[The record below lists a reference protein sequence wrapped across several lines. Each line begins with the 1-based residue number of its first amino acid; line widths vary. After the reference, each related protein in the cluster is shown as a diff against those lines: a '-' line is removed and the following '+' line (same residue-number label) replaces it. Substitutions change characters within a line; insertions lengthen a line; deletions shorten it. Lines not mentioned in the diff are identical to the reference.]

1 MGQQNPKIA
10 FFSKGDNKFLYEIIE
25 SLSKHFE
32 TRLITIPS
40 VPNYKLIDQY
50 MDWSHI
56 CWFEWCDE
64 LIVYAS
70 NLEIAANRIIICRLH
85 SYEAFTSY
93 PAKVNW
99 KNIDK
104 LIFVSNYIQKYV
116 TATFKINEEITAV
129 ISNGVQVDK
138 LNYTQRNPGYKVAYM
153 GFINYKKGPMLL
165 LQTFKAIYDRDPAY
179 QFHVAGRYQD
189 PRYQLYFNQMVKEFG
204 LGSNFF
210 FEGWQNDID
219 NWLEDK
225 DYIICSSVL
234 ESQNMSVMQAMAK
247 GIKPVIHNF
256 AGAKEIYPEKYVWNT
271 ISEAVAMI
279 TDKEYNSQ
287 EYRTFIQTNHS
298 MEHKNEAIKKI
309 IDNLLKNNK
318 KTSSDGTVKYN
329 ICDGYSGVLKDRIN
343 EFLSYEVNDFDRFDF
358 ADACILLG
366 KIDKS
371 ISGYKIIEFIIRDK
385 QDNLLILNNIW
396 RSETNGLYSLPDQM
410 KNSINYD
417 EIIKLCNEILT
428 LNINYRN
435 NIGGFILDSSIQE
448 DVRKNYLAYMW
459 ERGIPASQF
468 LPMANYLKIAE
479 RYIFASEFLDKSSKS
494 RNILEA
500 PCGFGYGAAY
510 LSKYCKEVDAL
521 DIAEENIIFSKQ
533 AFRQT
538 NIKWATGDVTALPYM
553 DSNFDAYV
561 SFEVFE
567 HLSVDTAKLHI
578 EEAYRVL
585 RNGGRFII
593 STPNRELRKNV
604 KNPFHV
610 KEYDF
615 NEFSEVLN
623 EIFDNVELYS
633 MVGHKIEKGINDNA
647 YVMIGVCKKD

>member
-1 MGQQNPKIA
+1 MGQQKPKIV
-10 FFSKGDNKFLYEIIE
+10 FFSKGDNKFLCEIID
-25 SLSKHFE
+25 SLSENFE

-40 VPNYKLIDQY
+40 VQNYKLIDQY

-70 NLEIAANRIIICRLH
+70 KLEIAANRIILCRLH
-85 SYEAFTSY
+85 SYEAFTGY
-93 PAKVNW
+93 PSKVNW

-104 LIFVSNYIQKYV
+104 LIFVSNYIKKYV
-116 TATFKINEEITAV
+116 TATFNIDEEITIV
-129 ISNGVQVDK
+129 IANGVQVDK
-138 LNYTQRNPGYKVAYM
+138 LNYTQRNTGYKVAYI
-153 GFINYKKGPMLL
+153 GYINYKKGPMLL
-165 LQTFKAIYDRDPAY
+165 LQTFKAIYERDPSY
-179 QFHVAGRYQD
+179 QFYIAGRYQD

-204 LGSNFF
+204 LESNFF
-210 FEGWQNDID
+210 FEGWQTDID

-225 DYIICSSVL
+225 NYLICSSVL

-256 AGAKEIYPEKYVWNT
+256 AGAKEIYPERYLWNT
-271 ISEAVAMI
+271 ISEAVEMV

-287 EYRTFIQTNHS
+287 EYRDFV
-298 MEHKNEAIKKI
+298 HKNYSLEQQNEVITKSI
-309 IDNLLKNNK
+309 YELLNK
-318 KTSSDGTVKYN
+318 RMTSSNLVVEHN
-329 ICDGYSGVLKDRIN
+329 INDGYPRFLYDRMN
-343 EFLSYEVNDFDRFDF
+343 EFISYEVKDFDSFDF
-358 ADACILLG
+358 DDARILLG

-371 ISGYKIIEFIIRDK
+371 IIGYRIIEFIIRDK
-385 QDNLLILNNIW
+385 QSNILILNNIW
-396 RSETNGLYSLPDQM
+396 QAEISGLYSLPDQM
-410 KNSINYD
+410 KNSINSD
-417 EIIKLCNEILT
+417 KIIKLCNEILT

-468 LPMANYLKIAE
+468 LPMVNYLKIAE
-479 RYIFASEFLDKSSKS
+479 RYIFASEFLDKLSKS
-494 RNILEA
+494 GNILEA

-510 LSKYCKEVDAL
+510 LSKYYKEVDAL

-533 AFRQT
+533 AFRQA

-553 DSNFDAYV
+553 DNKFDAYV

-567 HLSVDTAKLHI
+567 HLPVDTAKRHI
-578 EEAYRVL
+578 EEAFRVL

-593 STPNRELRKNV
+593 STPNREMRKNI

-623 EIFDNVELYS
+623 EVFKNVELYS
-633 MVGHKIEKGINDNA
+633 MVGHRIETGIKDNA
-647 YVMIGVCKKD
+647 YVIIGVCIKE

>member
-40 VPNYKLIDQY
+40 VQNYKLIDQF
-50 MDWSHI
+50 MDWSNI

-70 NLEIAANRIIICRLH
+70 NLGIAANRIIICRLH

-116 TATFKINEEITAV
+116 TETFKLNEEITTV

-138 LNYTQRNPGYKVAYM
+138 LNYTQRIPGYKVAYM

-179 QFHVAGRYQD
+179 QFHVAGKYQD
-189 PRYQLYFNQMVKEFG
+189 TRYLLYFNQMVKEFG

-210 FEGWQNDID
+210 FEGWQTDID

-234 ESQNMSVMQAMAK
+234 ESQNMGVMQAMAK
-247 GIKPVIHNF
+247 GIKPAIHNF
-256 AGAKEIYPEKYVWNT
+256 AGAKEIYPERYVWNT

-279 TDKEYNSQ
+279 TSKEYNSQ
-287 EYRTFIQTNHS
+287 EYRTFIQTNYS
-298 MEHKNEAIKKI
+298 MENKNEAIKKI
-309 IDNLLKNNK
+309 IDNLMKNNK
-318 KTSSDGTVKYN
+318 KTSSDQTVKYN
-329 ICDGYSGVLKDRIN
+329 IFDGYSGVIKDRMN
-343 EFLSYEVNDFDRFDF
+343 EFLSYEVKDFNRFDF
-358 ADACILLG
+358 TDACILLG

-371 ISGYKIIEFIIRDK
+371 VIGYKIIEFIIRDK

-396 RSETNGLYSLPDQM
+396 RSETNGLYTLPDQM
-410 KNSINYD
+410 KNSINSD
-417 EIIKLCNEILT
+417 KIIKLCNEILT
-428 LNINYRN
+428 FNINYRN
-435 NIGGFILDSSIQE
+435 NIAGFILDSKIQE

-459 ERGIPASQF
+459 ERGIPASKF

-494 RNILEA
+494 RSILEA

-521 DIAEENIIFSKQ
+521 DIAEENIIFSKR
-533 AFRQT
+533 AFRQA

-553 DSNFDAYV
+553 DNKFDAYV

-567 HLSVDTAKLHI
+567 HLPVDTAKLHI

-593 STPNRELRKNV
+593 STPNREMRKNV

-633 MVGHKIEKGINDNA
+633 MVGHKIEKGMNDNA